1 VPKEKTVDWS
11 DALALPR
18 TTHQQ
23 LVAAEAVRGELLAPE
38 QKASSVEVALS
49 VAESA
54 LGRAAERETELQTE
68 VKKLSVRMEQQ
79 AEMLAGQARGA
90 RNAAYESA
98 QAATTQLEESAA
110 VREVEAVAAREL
122 SLRPMIESAEISLE
136 KEVRERRQLER
147 LLDEA
152 NSKCAALA
160 SKLAEVAASREA
172 AMREELD
179 STRRRAEEAELMVEH
194 VSAALKLAEKEARR
208 QPARADGADAEAQ
221 RTDVRARRAVPIA
234 EADRDSIALRL
245 AQRGEAA
252 DTALADAAHMEA
264 RVRAENEAVT
274 RFSAEE
280 VGRLK
285 QRGLRGALPELARS

>member
-1 VPKEKTVDWS
+1 
-11 DALALPR
+11 
-18 TTHQQ
+18 
-23 LVAAEAVRGELLAPE
+23 
-38 QKASSVEVALS
+38 
-49 VAESA
+49 
-54 LGRAAERETELQTE
+54 
-68 VKKLSVRMEQQ
+68 M
-79 AEMLAGQARGA
+79 
-90 RNAAYESA
+90 
-98 QAATTQLEESAA
+98 
-110 VREVEAVAAREL
+110 REVEAVAAREL

-179 STRRRAEEAELMVEH
+179 STRRRAEEAELMVER
-194 VSAALKLAEKEARR
+194 VTAALKLAEEEARR
-208 QPARADGADAEAQ
+208 QRVRADGADAEAQ